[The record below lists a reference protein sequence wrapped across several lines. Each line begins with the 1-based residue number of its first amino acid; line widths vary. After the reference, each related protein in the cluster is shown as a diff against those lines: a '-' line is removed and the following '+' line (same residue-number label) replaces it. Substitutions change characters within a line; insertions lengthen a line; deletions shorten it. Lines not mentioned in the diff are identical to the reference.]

1 MQHLGD
7 VGPLPRKTHGIFAEV
22 SAAGD
27 VAVDRAAQFK
37 ARRDAAWAHVD
48 MLHKPARDLFV
59 AHAPRAKR
67 VDHHAHRV
75 GEADGIGKLDLA
87 AVGQL
92 RGHNVLGEIARHVS
106 ARAVDLAR
114 VLARERPAAVARHA
128 AIGVGDDL
136 AAGKA
141 AVARGPANDKSSRR
155 VDEILC
161 VLVEQFRRQHREND
175 LF

>member
-1 MQHLGD
+1 
-7 VGPLPRKTHGIFAEV
+7 
-22 SAAGD
+22 
-27 VAVDRAAQFK
+27 
-37 ARRDAAWAHVD
+37 
-48 MLHKPARDLFV
+48 MLHKPARDLFI

-106 ARAVDLAR
+106 TRAVDLAR